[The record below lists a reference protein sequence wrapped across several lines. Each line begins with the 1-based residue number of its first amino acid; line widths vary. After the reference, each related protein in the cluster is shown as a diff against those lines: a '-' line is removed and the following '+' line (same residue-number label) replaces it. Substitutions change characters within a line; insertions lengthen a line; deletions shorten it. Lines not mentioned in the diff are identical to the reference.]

1 MAIAATLKYSLFL
14 HLIRALLVLLI
25 GGIMRGRFARGPR
38 LRLGRD
44 CAWVDAAPQQC
55 LRLKWR
61 RPAGTPC
68 AGIGRAVVFLRVG
81 VNRGASYMSLRSSLE
96 VQLSQPVIVS
106 IPHHLGREE
115 AVRRI
120 KSGLAAA
127 RSNYSALLNIREET
141 WDGDSLVFNMSTLGQ
156 SAAGRIDIAE
166 DHVRLEV
173 TLPWL
178 LAKFA
183 EKLTPAIRKE
193 ATLML
198 EKK

>member
-1 MAIAATLKYSLFL
+1 MA
-14 HLIRALLVLLI
+14 
-25 GGIMRGRFARGPR
+25 
-38 LRLGRD
+38 RD
-44 CAWVDAAPQQC
+44 QLSAW
-55 LRLKWR
+55 
-61 RPAGTPC
+61 PAGAPTGSRTGRGIPC
-68 AGIGRAVVFLRVG
+68 ICAIGVGRA
-81 VNRGASYMSLRSSLE
+81 ASYMSPAALE

-127 RSNYSALLNIREET
+127 RTNYSALVNIREET
-141 WDGDSLVFNMSTLGQ
+141 WDGDSLIFNMSALGQ
-156 SAAGRIDIAE
+156 NAAGRIDIAA

>member
-1 MAIAATLKYSLFL
+1 
-14 HLIRALLVLLI
+14 
-25 GGIMRGRFARGPR
+25 
-38 LRLGRD
+38 
-44 CAWVDAAPQQC
+44 
-55 LRLKWR
+55 
-61 RPAGTPC
+61 
-68 AGIGRAVVFLRVG
+68 
-81 VNRGASYMSLRSSLE
+81 
-96 VQLSQPVIVS
+96 LSQPVIVS

-127 RSNYSALLNIREET
+127 RTNYSALLNIQEET
-141 WDGDSLVFNMSTLGQ
+141 WNGDSLVFNMSTFGQ
-156 SAAGRIDIAE
+156 SAAGRIDIAD

-173 TLPWL
+173 TWPWL

>member
-1 MAIAATLKYSLFL
+1 MPAVEMAPPGGTPLPAPASPSSFC
-14 HLIRALLVLLI
+14 AL
-25 GGIMRGRFARGPR
+25 
-38 LRLGRD
+38 
-44 CAWVDAAPQQC
+44 
-55 LRLKWR
+55 
-61 RPAGTPC
+61 AGT
-68 AGIGRAVVFLRVG
+68 AGHPISA
-81 VNRGASYMSLRSSLE
+81 LRSSLE
-96 VQLSQPVIVS
+96 VQVSQPVIVS

-141 WDGDSLVFNMSTLGQ
+141 WDGDSLVFNMSTFGQ

-173 TLPWL
+173 TLPRL

>member
-1 MAIAATLKYSLFL
+1 MPEPRRGPGPA
-14 HLIRALLVLLI
+14 
-25 GGIMRGRFARGPR
+25 GGILG
-38 LRLGRD
+38 LVRLGWG
-44 CAWVDAAPQQC
+44 A
-55 LRLKWR
+55 R
-61 RPAGTPC
+61 RPILAP
-68 AGIGRAVVFLRVG
+68 AA
-81 VNRGASYMSLRSSLE
+81 LE
-96 VQLSQPVIVS
+96 VPLSQPVIVS

-127 RSNYSALLNIREET
+127 RTNYSALLNIREET
-141 WDGDSLVFNMSTLGQ
+141 WDGDSLIFNMSALGQ
-156 SAAGRIDIAE
+156 NAAGRIDIAA

>member
-1 MAIAATLKYSLFL
+1 MGAIVHRPVPLRNNASVE
-14 HLIRALLVLLI
+14 I
-25 GGIMRGRFARGPR
+25 GPR
-38 LRLGRD
+38 GLKRVGP
-44 CAWVDAAPQQC
+44 AA
-55 LRLKWR
+55 LYAGA
-61 RPAGTPC
+61 PAGTGTGRGNPC
-68 AGIGRAVVFLRVG
+68 VGAIEVGRA
-81 VNRGASYMSLRSSLE
+81 ASYMSPAALE

-115 AVRRI
+115 AARRI

-127 RSNYSALLNIREET
+127 RTNYSALLNIREET
-141 WDGDSLVFNMSTLGQ
+141 WNGDSLVFNMSTFGQ
-156 SAAGRIDIAE
+156 SAAGRIDIAD

>member
-1 MAIAATLKYSLFL
+1 MAPP
-14 HLIRALLVLLI
+14 V
-25 GGIMRGRFARGPR
+25 
-38 LRLGRD
+38 
-44 CAWVDAAPQQC
+44 
-55 LRLKWR
+55 
-61 RPAGTPC
+61 PC

-141 WDGDSLVFNMSTLGQ
+141 WDGDSLVFNMSAFGQ

>member
-1 MAIAATLKYSLFL
+1 M
-14 HLIRALLVLLI
+14 
-25 GGIMRGRFARGPR
+25 
-38 LRLGRD
+38 
-44 CAWVDAAPQQC
+44 
-55 LRLKWR
+55 
-61 RPAGTPC
+61 
-68 AGIGRAVVFLRVG
+68 
-81 VNRGASYMSLRSSLE
+81 
-96 VQLSQPVIVS
+96 SQPVIVS

-198 EKK
+198 EKPQ

>member
-1 MAIAATLKYSLFL
+1 MARPGPGRGEGTAREILAFVQLARAA
-14 HLIRALLVLLI
+14 
-25 GGIMRGRFARGPR
+25 
-38 LRLGRD
+38 
-44 CAWVDAAPQQC
+44 
-55 LRLKWR
+55 R
-61 RPAGTPC
+61 RP
-68 AGIGRAVVFLRVG
+68 IGAP
-81 VNRGASYMSLRSSLE
+81 AALE

-127 RSNYSALLNIREET
+127 RTNYSALLNIREET
-141 WDGDSLVFNMSTLGQ
+141 WNGDSLVFNMSTFGQ